1 MLIGILEK
9 FLESQ
14 LEVQFL
20 RNSLQIKKHTK
31 YYGFYF
37 KSSRGEG
44 KPMYIEGHRAS
55 WSQ

>member
-1 MLIGILEK
+1 MLIRFSEK

-20 RNSLQIKKHTK
+20 SNSLQIKKHTK

-37 KSSRGEG
+37 KSSGGEG
-44 KPMYIEGHRAS
+44 EPMDIGHLAS
-55 WSQ
+55 WSW